1 MPTAFVLMPLAEEFD
16 GVYTYFIKSVL
27 EDAGFEVVRADEIKG
42 QNNILRDVIEG
53 IARSDLIVADMTR
66 ANANVFYEL
75 GIAHTLRKP
84 VVHITQSR
92 KDSPFDIESYRSL
105 EYDTHFSEIGK
116 AKENLAKLAKDFLQG
131 TAQFGNPVSDFYPS
145 VEVEEGSEQEFRDYL
160 NGLRE
165 TCNEFTEKV
174 SDLVRELN
182 EHGRQ
187 VSREVMRLSLDQ
199 RRAVETMCSVLAQR
213 INDLGSRVQMYND
226 DYAKS
231 ITSPEGG
238 LEFLISRYL
247 GDRKENHSSD
257 ELPRN
262 SLLAL
267 ETSLLINSS
276 RLIHLAWRLGKI
288 PSDVYLRG
296 FAGQRIPIERAGVHA
311 GAEIRSLVK
320 KFDKTNASIARAL
333 KKHAEQAVLR
343 G

>member
-1 MPTAFVLMPLAEEFD
+1 MPTAFVLMPFAEEFD
-16 GVYTYFIKSVL
+16 GVYTFFIKSVL

-131 TAQFGNPVSDFYPS
+131 TAQFGNPVSDFHPYS
-145 VEVEEGSEQEFRDYL
+145 EGKEKGGQEFRDYL
-160 NGLRE
+160 DILRE
-165 TCNEFTEKV
+165 NCNDFTAEVDNDVQLLDEHASQMSKQIKKLSQEQWKV
-174 SDLVRELN
+174 
-182 EHGRQ
+182 
-187 VSREVMRLSLDQ
+187 VSHL
-199 RRAVETMCSVLAQR
+199 CSVFAER
-213 INDLGSRVQMYND
+213 INELESKVQQFNEDHRNSTANPQGDLN
-226 DYAKS
+226 
-231 ITSPEGG
+231 
-238 LEFLISRYL
+238 FLITRFRDDSEVTYSSN
-247 GDRKENHSSD
+247 DR
-257 ELPRN
+257 LR
-262 SLLAL
+262 
-267 ETSLLINSS
+267 TSLLVNAS
-276 RLIHLAWRLGKI
+276 RLIQLAARLEKI
-288 PSDVYLRG
+288 PSKVYLLG
-296 FAGQRIPIERAGVHA
+296 FAGQRIPIECAGVHA

-320 KFDKTNASIARAL
+320 KFNKTIECIPRAL
-333 KKHAEQAVLR
+333 KHD